1 MIFPNDRE
9 TLLSICRW
17 LRPGHGDSDGAVIG
31 ACVHLLAYSIT
42 LLIEPLNGKS
52 VISE

>member
-9 TLLSICRW
+9 TLPSVCWW

-42 LLIEPLNGKS
+42 LLIEPLDGKS